1 MKQTRN
7 NIRTI
12 SIITSASAASFMA
25 FTSLAQEAPNA
36 TPLIRGTAAYSHQPA
51 TQEGRVERLGPT
63 LKASDL
69 IGMAVT
75 NYQNEKLGKVDSLA
89 VDMASGKIVQVILS
103 TGGFLGLGDTLHAV
117 PPSALRHDVA
127 TKSLHLDV
135 DKAKLEAAPKFEASS
150 WTGTWDTV
158 RANEVNRYYAKDTA
172 FGSTTR
178 QDGLNTGDNTLG
190 STTRQDGSSAQDKTL
205 GNTTRR
211 DGSFARDTTLGSTT
225 RRDVSKTESLRNPDG
240 SQTDVRIITE
250 QEHQAESSRPVTVQ
264 NASTIIGKSVVNL
277 QDEALGKVENLMVD
291 LPAGRVVA
299 VIISSGGF
307 LGIGDELS
315 AIPTT
320 ALQFN
325 SERDT
330 LQLNASKE
338 KLSSAPHFQASQWP
352 DLGQP
357 DYVSEVYRA
366 YQVEPYFSTN
376 GVTLP
381 DANNMAGNVRDRDDR
396 GLTPRDQRNSKAD
409 VATTPQ
415 NRRDL
420 RGTDGTDRPDAD
432 NTARNAR
439 DRDDQALTPL
449 DQGNSK
455 ADVATTAQIRKGILA
470 DKEMSTNAK
479 NVKIITSEGQ
489 VTLRGPVNTA
499 EEKRLI
505 GEIANRIAGK
515 ANVDNQLEVRFS
527 GAGIR

>member
-7 NIRTI
+7 NNRSIR
-12 SIITSASAASFMA
+12 IITSASAASFVA
-25 FTSLAQEAPNA
+25 FTSLAQQTPNDNQ
-36 TPLIRGTAAYSHQPA
+36 PLRGTAAYSHQPV
-51 TQEGRVERLGPT
+51 TEEGRVERLGPT

-69 IGMAVT
+69 IGMAVS
-75 NYQNEKLGKVDSLA
+75 NYQDENLGKVDSIA
-89 VDMASGKIVQVILS
+89 VDMSSGRIVQVILS

-127 TKSLHLDV
+127 TKALQLDV
-135 DKAKLEAAPKFEASS
+135 DKAKLTAAPKFEASS
-150 WTGTWDTV
+150 WTGTWDVV
-158 RANEVNRYYAKDTA
+158 RAAEVNRYYAKDTA

-178 QDGLNTGDNTLG
+178 
-190 STTRQDGSSAQDKTL
+190 
-205 GNTTRR
+205 
-211 DGSFARDTTLGSTT
+211 
-225 RRDVSKTESLRNPDG
+225 RDVSKTESVRNPDG

-250 QEHQAESSRPVTVQ
+250 RDNQAESSRPVTVQ

-338 KLSSAPHFQASQWP
+338 TLSAAPHFQAGQWP

-357 DYVSEVYRA
+357 DYVSGVYRA

-376 GVTLP
+376 GVAL
-381 DANNMAGNVRDRDDR
+381 
-396 GLTPRDQRNSKAD
+396 
-409 VATTPQ
+409 
-415 NRRDL
+415 
-420 RGTDGTDRPDAD
+420 PDAD
-432 NTARNAR
+432 NTARNVR
-439 DRDDQALTPL
+439 DRDDRALTPL

-455 ADVATTAQIRKGILA
+455 ADVSTTAQIRKEVLA
-470 DKEMSTNAK
+470 GKGMSSNAK